1 MLASHCV
8 IDGFL
13 GADAAGELLDFAL
26 ENREGFE
33 PSLVYSE
40 AASFGVRKESRNSFR
55 YGGDWKPR
63 KKAFRAVVEDRI
75 EEVVSGAGCAG
86 FRPDLMEIELVATRD
101 GGHFIRHIDTRT
113 KMPDDPTD
121 RIVSAV
127 YYFHREPAGFE
138 GGELIMHALV
148 GDETLTVEPKHDR
161 LVVFSSI
168 APHEVNRTTVPGDA
182 FEDARFSVNCWLHR
196 KRA

>member
-1 MLASHCV
+1 M
-8 IDGFL
+8 
-13 GADAAGELLDFAL
+13 
-26 ENREGFE
+26 RT
-33 PSLVYSE
+33 
-40 AASFGVRKESRNSFR
+40 ESRNSFR
-55 YGGDWKPR
+55 FGGDWKPL

-75 EEVVSGAGCAG
+75 EEIVSGAGCTG

-113 KMPDDPTD
+113 KMPDDTTD

-127 YYFHREPAGFE
+127 YYFHREPAAFE

-148 GDETLTVEPKHDR
+148 GDETLKVEPKHDR

-168 APHEVNRTTVPGDA
+168 APHEVNRTTIPNDG
-182 FEDARFSVNCWLHR
+182 FEDARFSINCWLHR